1 MSSLINQLI
10 QEGTLKT
17 PRIISVFQKI
27 NRADFMLSENQPEAE
42 GNYPLPIG
50 HGQTISQPF
59 TVAFMLE
66 LLGPQKGDKV
76 LDIGSGSGWTTAL
89 LAEIVGPKGQVF
101 AIERIPELK
110 EFGENNVKKYF
121 PPSTEGEQTFARL
134 PDDRKKS
141 PVQFLCSDGWQGLPK
156 QAPFNRILV
165 SAAARE
171 IPQKLLAQ
179 LAVGGRLVIPVGK
192 FDQAITVV
200 DRTSEKEYKEKRY
213 PGFVFVPLVE
223 E

>member
-10 QEGTLKT
+10 REGTLKT
-17 PRIISVFQKI
+17 PIIISAFQKI
-27 NRADFMLSENQPEAE
+27 NRADFMLPEDQDEAE
-42 GNYPLPIG
+42 GNYPLSIG

-66 LLGPQKGDKV
+66 LLQPQPGDKV

-110 EFGENNVKKYF
+110 EFGENNFKNHVLALNRA
-121 PPSTEGEQTFARL
+121 SAASSGSR
-134 PDDRKKS
+134 
-141 PVQFLCSDGWQGLPK
+141 VQFLCSDGWQGLPS
-156 QAPFNRILV
+156 QSPFDRILV

-171 IPQKLLAQ
+171 IPQKLLDQ

-192 FDQAITVV
+192 FEQAITVV
-200 DRTSEKEYKEKRY
+200 DRASEKEYKEKRY
-213 PGFVFVPLVE
+213 PGFVFVPLVQG
-223 E
+223 